1 MVLTQAASTPM
12 MDKPW
17 FNTPIIQC
25 ANHSSRNGADITGD
39 CSATDEASCDGVHF
53 EFHTGLCS
61 GGSQARQGDDCC
73 DRGQEA
79 HVQEDLEIGRLG
91 IDAGKNGGLAVATD
105 GVDVAAVNRA
115 VQREPVDADQHA
127 DNEHHNRNAT
137 LSGVT
142 GATAP

>member
-17 FNTPIIQC
+17 FNTPII
-25 ANHSSRNGADITGD
+25 
-39 CSATDEASCDGVHF
+39 SAPTIAPGMVPIPPVTAVPPMKQVHF

-91 IDAGKNGGLAVATD
+91 VDAGKNGGLAVATD

-127 DNEHHNRNAT
+127 DDEHHNRNAT
-137 LSGVT
+137 LGGVA